1 MGAALKH
8 WGINHTALEVIQVS
22 SIPLLVSI
30 LQRLRLQSVAVLF
43 EYPELEQIGS
53 VRSYCTLVERP
64 YMQVARDLRKAI
76 LLDGV
81 SEGGDDTV
89 LFAVHAR
96 TGGGPPTG
104 TDRCERDWG
113 NAGEYERCRFWGW
126 PAQLDLG
133 TLSPANFACVVT
145 KHINEERLK
154 RSKALNVAT
163 ILLTAPFM
171 NKNATEDVRA
181 ALNTTTLNV
190 SNWLEDNWSKYSE
203 LAMDPLDASLVD
215 QALGVVADY
224 FICSPLSSYS
234 AMMRIMRGG
243 DSICIGDSLRHAKDC
258 ST

>member
-1 MGAALKH
+1 
-8 WGINHTALEVIQVS
+8 
-22 SIPLLVSI
+22 
-30 LQRLRLQSVAVLF
+30 
-43 EYPELEQIGS
+43 
-53 VRSYCTLVERP
+53 
-64 YMQVARDLRKAI
+64 MQVARDLRKAI

-96 TGGGPPTG
+96 AGGGPPTG

-203 LAMDPLDASLVD
+203 LVMDPLDASLVD

>member
-1 MGAALKH
+1 M
-8 WGINHTALEVIQVS
+8 VS
-22 SIPLLVSI
+22 PKAGTTLYYS
-30 LQRLRLQSVAVLF
+30 LF
-43 EYPELEQIGS
+43 TLAQGGTHSTQIGAK
-53 VRSYCTLVERP
+53 E
-64 YMQVARDLRKAI
+64 
-76 LLDGV
+76 
-81 SEGGDDTV
+81 
-89 LFAVHAR
+89 
-96 TGGGPPTG
+96 TGEMPA
-104 TDRCERDWG
+104 
-113 NAGEYERCRFWGW
+113 NMNVVYWGW

-154 RSKALNVAT
+154 RTKALNVAT